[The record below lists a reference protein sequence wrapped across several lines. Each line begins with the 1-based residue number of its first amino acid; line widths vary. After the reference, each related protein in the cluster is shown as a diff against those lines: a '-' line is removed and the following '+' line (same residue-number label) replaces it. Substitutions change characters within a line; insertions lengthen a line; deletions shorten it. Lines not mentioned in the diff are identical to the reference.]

1 MGRDFAL
8 QSDRSSD
15 PCANTWVTESLRYY
29 HATFSHFDICLLY
42 IFFRRYVTEPATMK
56 SSEQPSLKQG
66 CWIDEQLCIAI
77 HRGSLCICV
86 HPVGVQHPY
95 LPLQQ
100 TVGPAEPHGTVSAT
114 PVVLLVGLNNETECA
129 TMNGSAQPFLLLSF
143 LLWST
148 VVLCQSLLQAL
159 YTQSSYTKRPTWEGT
174 LIFQLRLNKSFWWR
188 KSQIHF

>member
-1 MGRDFAL
+1 MNNLRLSKGAELMNRCAL
-8 QSDRSSD
+8 PSIVTRS
-15 PCANTWVTESLRYY
+15 V
-29 HATFSHFDICLLY
+29 
-42 IFFRRYVTEPATMK
+42 
-56 SSEQPSLKQG
+56 
-66 CWIDEQLCIAI
+66 
-77 HRGSLCICV
+77 CV

-114 PVVLLVGLNNETECA
+114 SVVLLVGLNNETECA

-159 YTQSSYTKRPTWEGT
+159 YA
-174 LIFQLRLNKSFWWR
+174 
-188 KSQIHF
+188 